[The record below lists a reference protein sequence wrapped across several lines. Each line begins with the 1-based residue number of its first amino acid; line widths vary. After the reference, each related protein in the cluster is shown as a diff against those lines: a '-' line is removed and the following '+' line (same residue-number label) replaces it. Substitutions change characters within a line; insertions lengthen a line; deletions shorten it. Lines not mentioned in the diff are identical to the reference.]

1 MMQNRPISKQE
12 TFLPTLLEEA
22 RKGCQDIKDSTK
34 RKVNIS
40 LADCLMS
47 GVAMFGLKYPS
58 LLQFDEDFRDE
69 NAILQHNLKSLYGI
83 ARVPSD
89 TYFRERADE
98 VRITVNSNTHF
109 SLKANACFTSIRTLI
124 SALTEQSDK
133 GHVSWTL
140 FMRPKTSARAF

>member
-1 MMQNRPISKQE
+1 
-12 TFLPTLLEEA
+12 
-22 RKGCQDIKDSTK
+22 
-34 RKVNIS
+34 
-40 LADCLMS
+40 
-47 GVAMFGLKYPS
+47 
-58 LLQFDEDFRDE
+58 
-69 NAILQHNLKSLYGI
+69 
-83 ARVPSD
+83 
-89 TYFRERADE
+89 